1 MSKKLLLFCTTLCI
15 LLLAGC
21 STTVP
26 VKQKFPDAPKV
37 LMEKCEPLE
46 TIEQPSIVFS
56 EFLKTV
62 TKNYTKHHSCA
73 KLVEAWQEWYT
84 EQKKISDE
92 LNK

>member
-1 MSKKLLLFCTTLCI
+1 MNKLLLFCVAI
-15 LLLAGC
+15 LLLSGC

-26 VKQKFPDAPKV
+26 VKQKFPDAPNV

-56 EFLKTV
+56 EFLKVV
-62 TKNYTKHHSCA
+62 TKNYTKHHTCSN
-73 KLVEAWQEWYT
+73 LVEAWQAWYT
-84 EQKKISDE
+84 EQKKISEE